1 MNALIKSKETSD
13 HAMNTLQRLVK
24 KEIQKMRKA
33 PPSFMDKEDIADFNW
48 AALWLQLTKKAPTL
62 MRILETLLLQESGKN
77 KPLVCFLASIVLKH
91 QCQKLAFV
99 QRAIS
104 LLLYGNGTSKEVSS
118 AIDLWLKC
126 MVLSTVVFLPSRST
140 IACSPL

>member
-13 HAMNTLQRLVK
+13 HAMTTLQRLVK
-24 KEIQKMRKA
+24 KEMQKMRKA
-33 PPSFMDKEDIADFNW
+33 QPSFMDKEDIADFNW

-91 QCQKLAFV
+91 QCQKLTFV

-104 LLLYGNGTSKEVSS
+104 SF
-118 AIDLWLKC
+118 IW
-126 MVLSTVVFLPSRST
+126 
-140 IACSPL
+140 